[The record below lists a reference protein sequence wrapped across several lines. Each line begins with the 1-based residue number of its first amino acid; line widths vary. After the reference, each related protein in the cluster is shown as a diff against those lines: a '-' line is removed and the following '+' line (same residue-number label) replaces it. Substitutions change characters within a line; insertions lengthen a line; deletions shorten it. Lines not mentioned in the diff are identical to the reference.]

1 MFVLTRFTNV
11 LAPLMRARTRPY
23 RPRQLRGRG
32 LNALLT
38 GALALGGFGL
48 AWILVA
54 SEFGATRQGYCEY
67 RTFRD
72 PVTGRETRGPTIIC
86 IGPDKLVVHR

>member
-1 MFVLTRFTNV
+1 M
-11 LAPLMRARTRPY
+11 
-23 RPRQLRGRG
+23 
-32 LNALLT
+32 
-38 GALALGGFGL
+38 LGGFGL

-72 PVTGRETRGPTIIC
+72 PVTGRQTRGPTIIC